1 MNLYFISFPVQNV
14 WKLTVMMMECR
25 GKSGMQM
32 SLPAKAGIVERVCVP
47 AEEEEGVS

>member
-1 MNLYFISFPVQNV
+1 
-14 WKLTVMMMECR
+14 MMECR